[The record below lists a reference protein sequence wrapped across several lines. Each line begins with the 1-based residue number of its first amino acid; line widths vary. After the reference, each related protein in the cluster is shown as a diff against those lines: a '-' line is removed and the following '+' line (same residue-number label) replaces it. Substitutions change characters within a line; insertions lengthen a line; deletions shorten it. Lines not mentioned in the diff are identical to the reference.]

1 MKLLNSEQTWGKYFL
16 RRNKLDLQED
26 ENLAE
31 EVRKYPCLYNKSSKD
46 HKSKTAVENAWKQ
59 IESDLGLEK
68 GISNFSKLDLM

>member
-1 MKLLNSEQTWGKYFL
+1 MG
-16 RRNKLDLQED
+16 RNKLDLQED

-46 HKSKTAVENAWKQ
+46 YKSKTAVENAWKQ
-59 IESDLGLEK
+59 IESDLGLEE